1 MTVTPKLSTFSEHT
15 PGVIRSLVVLL
26 CAATVVAAVDLT
38 HKALEISAHG
48 GAVLAHE
55 RSTLYAV
62 GVAMVCVAWAAAVA
76 WLRAP
81 AIGFAAGLLVGGAV
95 GNVLSLALWPSLAGV
110 PNPIVSRGVAFN
122 LADVSAGLGLVL
134 LVPTVLVFALR
145 NRGRLFEPV

>member
-1 MTVTPKLSTFSEHT
+1 
-15 PGVIRSLVVLL
+15 VIRSLVVLL
-26 CAATVVAAVDLT
+26 GAATAVAAVDLT
-38 HKALEISAHG
+38 HKALEISSHG

-62 GVAMVCVAWAAAVA
+62 GVAVVCVAWAAAVA

-134 LVPTVLVFALR
+134 LVPTVLAFALR
-145 NRGRLFEPV
+145 NKGRLFEPV